1 MKKRSRKTG
10 NYPTAKQATTSR
22 KTGNYTT
29 AKQATE
35 RGLTMTDEA
44 SNYNALSDSAKSYY
58 VLLCIIMYI
67 IALRVALIYAYAISA
82 YARLT

>member
-1 MKKRSRKTG
+1 
-10 NYPTAKQATTSR
+10 
-22 KTGNYTT
+22 
-29 AKQATE
+29 
-35 RGLTMTDEA
+35 MTDEA
-44 SNYNALSDSAKSYY
+44 SNYNALSESRKSYY